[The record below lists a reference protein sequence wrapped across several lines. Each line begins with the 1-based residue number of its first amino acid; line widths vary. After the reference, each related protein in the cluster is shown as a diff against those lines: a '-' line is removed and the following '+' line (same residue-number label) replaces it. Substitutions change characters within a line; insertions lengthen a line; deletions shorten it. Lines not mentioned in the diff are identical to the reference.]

1 MKIISI
7 LFLFFGVVYSEDN
20 GKLAKIADDLSINI
34 SSKCSNLIIS
44 RFDYIN
50 NKKSLGPAILEER
63 FITYFGKKNVKL
75 IERAKLDKI
84 FKEYKI
90 QYTGAID
97 STTIS
102 ELGKIAGADCI
113 LVGTINDKSDSLAE
127 INARIVKVSDGSII
141 ATSVS
146 EILKDWS
153 DDKNKEGVVE
163 SVSFE
168 PSLADYRIE
177 IEDVRPVPKINFT
190 DADIDLI
197 EEYDKISDMDPD
209 MSLSPSEK
217 SKLWADFSEKYAKY
231 SDIAKERADYWLDYE
246 RRVKESERLKQE
258 REKALDTD
266 WGKLKRLL
274 NLKSVS
280 ADKKTEWVFKFLD
293 AYGWSQKE
301 NKYYN
306 EIKRF
311 MPVPCVSGNMGICHY
326 DGSILLEGNYLRTF
340 PFSEGIARIQRL
352 DKKYFYVDRTGRNIS
367 RFKQGMYEYVRFFYD
382 GKDYTDGIAVIKGN
396 SDSNFYSLLDKN
408 GNIAVEYIFYDY
420 VSFFSEGLAPVEE
433 KGRHGFIDKNGN
445 LIVAPKYEQVYW
457 FEKGVAKVNLNGK
470 WGFVDKKG
478 KEIIKPIY
486 DEVGYFNNN
495 LVDVKMGGKYGVLD
509 KNGREIIPTKYDEIS
524 FYDNLIILI
533 DKNKKGAVSLN
544 GKEIVPLIY
553 DDVFFIDD
561 NFLQVQLKD
570 KYGVFDVKGKE
581 IVPVK
586 YSSVDFGENIFTV
599 GLNGKYGFV
608 DTSGNFIIP
617 LRLDGAGVFKEG
629 LAYVKIRDKFGFV
642 NKEGK
647 EVIPLLYFSAGVFW
661 EGLAAACNSLCGYI
675 DNKGNTAIGFNYDEV
690 YNFSDGAAEVKKG
703 LKWGVIDKTGK
714 EIIPIKYDKI
724 ERRYDKFFTVSL
736 KNKKALFDLVG
747 NQITPFK
754 YDEIGYFHKEFADV
768 KIGKKKGVINLKG
781 KEILPTIYDD
791 IVFYYDEGMI
801 KLKSENKIIFSD
813 LEGNIVSSKK
823 YDEAYFSEGLFAV
836 KLGDKWGYLDKFG
849 REYFPSN

>member
-1 MKIISI
+1 MKAISI
-7 LFLFFGVVYSEDN
+7 LFLFFCFVYSEDN
-20 GKLAKIADDLSINI
+20 GKLAKIADDLSFNI
-34 SSKCSNLIIS
+34 SLKCSNLIIS

-97 STTIS
+97 SSTIS

-153 DDKNKEGVVE
+153 DDKNKEAVVE

-177 IEDVRPVPKINFT
+177 IEDVRPVPKINFA

-197 EEYDKISDMDPD
+197 EEYDKISDMDLD
-209 MSLSPSEK
+209 MSLSPLEK
-217 SKLWADFSEKYAKY
+217 SKLWADFSKKYSKY
-231 SDIAKERADYWLDYE
+231 SDVAKERADYWLDYE

-293 AYGWSQKE
+293 AYGWNEKG
-301 NKYYN
+301 NKYYK

-352 DKKYFYVDRTGRNIS
+352 DKKYFYVDRTGKNIS
-367 RFKQGMYEYVRFFYD
+367 RFKDGMHEYVMFFYD
-382 GKDYTDGIAVIKGN
+382 GKDFGEGVAVIKGN
-396 SDSNFYSLLDKN
+396 GDSDFYSLLDKN
-408 GNIAVEYIFYDY
+408 GKIAVEYIFYDY
-420 VSFFSEGLAPVEE
+420 VYSFSEGLASVRE
-433 KGRHGFIDKNGN
+433 KGKYGFIDKNNN
-445 LIVAPKYEQVYW
+445 LIVTPKYEDAYW
-457 FEKGVAKVNLNGK
+457 FENGVAKVKLNGK
-470 WGFVDKKG
+470 WGVVDKKG

-486 DEVGYFNNN
+486 DEVGYFKNN
-495 LVDVKMGGKYGVLD
+495 LVDVKFGNKSGVFSVNGKEVV
-509 KNGREIIPTKYDEIS
+509 PVKYDGIVI
-524 FYDNLIILI
+524 YDKFFIVE
-533 DKNKKGAVSLN
+533 DKNKKGVLALN
-544 GKEIVPLIY
+544 GKEIIPAIY
-553 DDVFFIDD
+553 DDIYLIEEGLFNAVLNNKSRVLDID
-561 NFLQVQLKD
+561 
-570 KYGVFDVKGKE
+570 GKE
-581 IVPVK
+581 IIPTS
-586 YSSVDFGENIFTV
+586 YSCFGEDIFTV
-599 GLNGKYGFV
+599 GLKGSYRFV
-608 DTSGNFIIP
+608 DKHGKILFEIKA
-617 LRLDGAGVFKEG
+617 DDAGCFKEG
-629 LAYVKIRDKFGFV
+629 LAYVCAGGKCGFID
-642 NKEGK
+642 N
-647 EVIPLLYFSAGVFW
+647 AGVKVVDFKYSSLGPFS
-661 EGLAAACNSLCGYI
+661 EELAPACLSACGYV
-675 DNKGNTAIGFNYDEV
+675 DKKGNIQIPFQYDEV
-690 YNFSDGAAEVKKG
+690 FGFTNGIAKVKKG
-703 LKWGVIDKTGK
+703 LKYGAVDKTGK
-714 EIIPIKYDKI
+714 EIIPIKYDDV
-724 ERRYDKFFTVSL
+724 EQRYDDYVLVSI
-736 KNKKALFDLVG
+736 KNKYGLLDFKG
-747 NQITPFK
+747 NVLTPVK
-754 YDEIGYFHKEFADV
+754 YDKIDYFYNDFAEV

-781 KEILPTIYDD
+781 KEILPAIYDD
-791 IVFYYDEGMI
+791 IVVYYDEGMI
-801 KLKSENKIIFSD
+801 KLKSENKVIFSD
-813 LEGNIVSSKK
+813 LEGNIISSQK
-823 YDEAYFSEGLFAV
+823 YDDAYFSDGLFSV